1 MHSTTTYEQTNFR
14 LKEIYPKGGER
25 RGFGEAVLNWLAR
38 IGEGS
43 AMARQAEAYRRLN
56 ALEEAQLAR
65 MDMKRTDLLDR
76 CFGWR
81 AYY

>member
-1 MHSTTTYEQTNFR
+1 MNSTTTYEQTHFR
-14 LKEIYPKGGER
+14 PGSIYPKGGER
-25 RGFGEAVLNWLAR
+25 RGLGETILAWLAR
-38 IGEGS
+38 MGERS
-43 AMARQAEAYRRLN
+43 AMARQAEAYRRMN
-56 ALEEAQLAR
+56 ALEDAQLAR

>member
-1 MHSTTTYEQTNFR
+1 MNSTTYEQAHFR
-14 LKEIYPKGGER
+14 PVDVYPKDGER
-25 RGFGEAVLNWLAR
+25 RGIGEAFLGWLAR
-38 IGEGS
+38 IGERS
-43 AMARQAEAYRRLN
+43 AMARQAAAYRRLN
-56 ALEEAQLAR
+56 ALEDAQLAR